1 MLELRQRSRSSGA
14 PAGYQPVDTDDEMD
28 LPILDQYKIK
38 PPSSPQS
45 TICKSFYFASSTAH
59 KTSSLDINFLLVFL
73 SLLTGIKICAL
84 FSLSGVLFLFSISHV
99 LRNRVYIIKEDP
111 DFTSGIYGAIYMYVG
126 CFIISSF
133 LWYRSSQ
140 NTEYSDD
147 DLRLLD

>member
-28 LPILDQYKIK
+28 FPMLDQYKIK

-45 TICKSFYFASSTAH
+45 TICKLFYFASSTAY
-59 KTSSLDINFLLVFL
+59 KTSFLDVNFLMVFL

-84 FSLSGVLFLFSISHV
+84 FSLSGILFLFSISHV
-99 LRNRVYIIKEDP
+99 LRNRVYIIRGDP